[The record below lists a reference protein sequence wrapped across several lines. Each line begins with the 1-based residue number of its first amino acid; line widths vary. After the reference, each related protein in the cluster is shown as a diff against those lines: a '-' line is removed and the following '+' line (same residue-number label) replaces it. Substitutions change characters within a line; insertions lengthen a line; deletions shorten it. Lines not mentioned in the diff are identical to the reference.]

1 MTTTERTSADRPPVD
16 TPPPPPPDDWVPVD
30 ERVLGFDKRTLWPG
44 IVILAVWAI
53 FVHVVPTINDAI
65 EFDNPVESG
74 DVVDLGNEELTFVP
88 TVGWNL
94 EDGVLLDEQ
103 GIVPVT
109 LGSGSA
115 LVTEE
120 AISFDV
126 ETAFWDEDAEAL
138 LDQVLD
144 IDDALAKVTAADVQD
159 PIDIVNADGV
169 PGKLA
174 PFQGTEEVG
183 FVATYVFEDVD
194 VDGVEMNVGVSAT
207 VIGEPTA
214 DEDFAEPVVAMLQ
227 GITYH
232 PMVDEEDQG

>member
-1 MTTTERTSADRPPVD
+1 MTTTESTTTEERPRTASLR
-16 TPPPPPPDDWVPVD
+16 PPPDDWVPVD

-44 IVILAVWAI
+44 LVILAVWAI
-53 FVHVVPTINDAI
+53 FVHVVPAINDAI
-65 EFDNPVESG
+65 EFDNPIESG

-88 TVGWNL
+88 SVGWNL
-94 EDGVLLDEQ
+94 ENGVLLDEE
-103 GIVPVT
+103 GIVPVA

-126 ETAFWDEDAEAL
+126 QTAVWDGDAEAL

-144 IDDALAKVTAADVQD
+144 IDDALEKVIAADVQD

-174 PFQGTEEVG
+174 PFRGTEEVG
-183 FVATYVFEDVD
+183 FVATYVFEDVN
-194 VDGVEMNVGVSAT
+194 VNGAELNVGVSAT
-207 VIGEPTA
+207 VIAEPTA
-214 DEDFAEPVVAMLQ
+214 DEEFAEPVVAMLQ
-227 GITYH
+227 SITYH
-232 PMVDEEDQG
+232 PMADEEDQG